1 MGINCHEFLEYVIQ
15 PTLKQLGVDSAKA
28 AQLLLATACH
38 QSEMGHHLQRSDGIG
53 IYGITAEMHQDV
65 WDNYLAMDCE
75 LASQIRGMASQ
86 HEFPKSPH
94 SELVTNLLYATAIAW
109 MIYRHKGIKLNDDT
123 SADDLTNL
131 WQRCFMDRPISFKE
145 RDEFTRCCAKFAP
158 SGKKSIAA

>member
-1 MGINCHEFLEYVIQ
+1 MVFL
-15 PTLKQLGVDSAKA
+15 L
-28 AQLLLATACH
+28 C
-38 QSEMGHHLQRSDGIG
+38 
-53 IYGITAEMHQDV
+53 
-65 WDNYLAMDCE
+65 
-75 LASQIRGMASQ
+75 
-86 HEFPKSPH
+86 
-94 SELVTNLLYATAIAW
+94 ATAIAW